1 VATTCYN
8 IAADHYSDRSSN
20 RQEKIRGPCKGP
32 FFYLIFTTDRLQPLV
47 SSVSGL
53 LRSAYESYIGK
64 LHRKVT
70 CKSYIEKL
78 HLMLA
83 L

>member
-1 VATTCYN
+1 MAITCYN
-8 IAADHYSDRSSN
+8 IAADHYSDRGSN
-20 RQEKIRGPCKGP
+20 RQKEIMGPRGAL
-32 FFYLIFTTDRLQPLV
+32 FYLIFTTDQLQLLV

-53 LRSAYESYIGK
+53 LRSAYESYIEK

-70 CKSYIEKL
+70 YKSYIEKL
-78 HLMLA
+78 HLILA